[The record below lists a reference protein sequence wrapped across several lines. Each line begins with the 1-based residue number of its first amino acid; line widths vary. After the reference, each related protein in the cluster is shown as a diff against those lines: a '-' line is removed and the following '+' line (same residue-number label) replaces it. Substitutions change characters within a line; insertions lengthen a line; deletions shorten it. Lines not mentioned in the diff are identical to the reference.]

1 MSSFD
6 DLNTLEKR
14 VDRILKNYE
23 DVNRLFLQKIAENIK
38 KIGRLNASS
47 INRISIMASMN
58 VDINEINQ
66 AIAKAADLSTKELR
80 ALYEQALNDT
90 YTDKRFQRALSRERL
105 APADRR
111 RLEWYTQAATIQT
124 AGALRNLSNTTVVS
138 KVYQKAV
145 DTAILAVV
153 TGGMDYQS
161 ATRSVLRELGMNG
174 LQVEYPSGYHRRADS
189 AIRQNITNGAKQYA
203 QQASLMMGEALGY
216 DAVEISAHA
225 MSAPDHEPIQGR
237 VFLLSE
243 FEKMQNEQPFEDI
256 DGHHFDPIKR
266 AVGEWNCMHIVN
278 AFSTQY
284 SKRTYT
290 DRQLRQ
296 FAEDNER
303 GCEYNGKKYTTYQA
317 SQRMRLIET
326 KVRHLKDTAIGAK
339 AADDMEL
346 RRECQRKINA
356 LMGDYYSFAGEAG
369 LRPQPDRTLVP
380 GFRAVKL

>member
-1 MSSFD
+1 MTERE
-6 DLNTLEKR
+6 LNKR
-14 VDRILKNYE
+14 VEQILKSYD
-23 DVNRLFLQKIAENIK
+23 DVNRLFIRKVAENIK
-38 KIGRLNASS
+38 KIGHLNASS

-58 VDINEINQ
+58 ADINEITQ

-90 YTDKRFQRALSRERL
+90 YTDKRFQRALSREPL

-124 AGALRNLSNTTVVS
+124 AGALRNLSNTTIVS
-138 KVYQKAV
+138 KVYQDAI

-153 TGGMDYQS
+153 TGGMDYKS
-161 ATRSVLRELGMNG
+161 ATRDVLRNLGMNG

-189 AIRQNITNGAKQYA
+189 AIRQNITNGAKQIA
-203 QQASLMMGEALGY
+203 QDASLMMGEALGY

-243 FEKMQNEQPFEDI
+243 FEKMQSEQPFQDI
-256 DGHHFDPIKR
+256 DGHHFEPIKR
-266 AVGEWNCMHIVN
+266 AIGEWNCMHVVS
-278 AFSTQY
+278 AFSTEF
-284 SKRTYT
+284 SKRAYT
-290 DRQLRQ
+290 DKQLKDW
-296 FAEDNER
+296 AEDNAR
-303 GCEYNGKKYTTYQA
+303 GCEYGDKHYTTYQA

-339 AADDMEL
+339 EADDPEL
-346 RRECQRKINA
+346 RRECQRKISA
-356 LMGDYYSFAGEAG
+356 LMADYNAFATAAE
-369 LRPQPDRTLVP
+369 LRPHPDRMYVSGYRT
-380 GFRAVKL
+380 VKS